1 MIFKKHKETILYL
14 FFGAFTTLVNI
25 VSYLFFTRVILFNF
39 MVANVLAWIFA
50 VLFAYVTNKFFVFES
65 RRVELKFL
73 FKEFLSFVSFRLISG
88 IIEMVIMYIMID
100 LLFVNDV
107 IVKIFTNI
115 VVIVLN
121 YLFSKMII
129 FRKQKTD
136 WVFKI
141 KCVFF

>member
-1 MIFKKHKETILYL
+1 MILKKHKETILYL

-39 MVANVLAWIFA
+39 MVANALAWILA

-65 RRVELKFL
+65 KRIEIEFL
-73 FKEFLSFVSFRLISG
+73 FKEFLSFVSFRLLSG
-88 IIEMVIMYIMID
+88 VVEMLIMYVMID

-107 IVKIFTNI
+107 IVKVFTNI

-129 FRKQKTD
+129 FKEK
-136 WVFKI
+136 
-141 KCVFF
+141 

>member
-1 MIFKKHKETILYL
+1 HKETILYL
-14 FFGAFTTLVNI
+14 FFGAFTTLVTI

-39 MVANVLAWIFA
+39 MVANALAWILA

-65 RRVELKFL
+65 KRIEIKFL
-73 FKEFLSFVSFRLISG
+73 FKEFLSFVSFRLLSG
-88 IIEMVIMYIMID
+88 VVEMLIMYVMID

-129 FRKQKTD
+129 FKN
-136 WVFKI
+136 
-141 KCVFF
+141 

>member
-1 MIFKKHKETILYL
+1 MILKKHRETILYL

-39 MVANVLAWIFA
+39 MVANALAWILA

-65 RRVELKFL
+65 KRIEIRFV
-73 FKEFLSFVSFRLISG
+73 FKEFLSFVSFRLLSG
-88 IIEMVIMYIMID
+88 VVEMLIMYVMID

-129 FRKQKTD
+129 LK
-136 WVFKI
+136 
-141 KCVFF
+141 

>member
-1 MIFKKHKETILYL
+1 MILKKHRETILYL

-39 MVANVLAWIFA
+39 MVANALAWILA
-50 VLFAYVTNKFFVFES
+50 VLFAYVTNKFFVFGSKRIEI
-65 RRVELKFL
+65 KFL
-73 FKEFLSFVSFRLISG
+73 FKEFLSFVSFRLLSG
-88 IIEMVIMYIMID
+88 VVEMLIMYVMID

-129 FRKQKTD
+129 FKNK
-136 WVFKI
+136 K
-141 KCVFF
+141 

>member
-39 MVANVLAWIFA
+39 MVANALAWILA

-65 RRVELKFL
+65 KRIEIKFL
-73 FKEFLSFVSFRLISG
+73 FKEFLSFVSFRLLSG
-88 IIEMVIMYIMID
+88 VVEMLIMYVMID

-129 FRKQKTD
+129 FKN
-136 WVFKI
+136 
-141 KCVFF
+141 

>member
-1 MIFKKHKETILYL
+1 MILKKHRETILYL

-39 MVANVLAWIFA
+39 MVANALAWILA

-65 RRVELKFL
+65 KRIEIRFV
-73 FKEFLSFVSFRLISG
+73 FKEFLSFVSFRLLSG
-88 IIEMVIMYIMID
+88 VVEMLIMYVMID

-107 IVKIFTNI
+107 IVKVFTNI

-129 FRKQKTD
+129 FKNK
-136 WVFKI
+136 K
-141 KCVFF
+141 

>member
-1 MIFKKHKETILYL
+1 MLYL

-39 MVANVLAWIFA
+39 MVANALAWILA

-65 RRVELKFL
+65 KRIEIEFL
-73 FKEFLSFVSFRLISG
+73 FKEFLSFVSFRLLSG
-88 IIEMVIMYIMID
+88 VVEMLIMYVMID
-100 LLFVNDV
+100 LLFVNDI
-107 IVKIFTNI
+107 IVKVFTNI

-129 FRKQKTD
+129 FKEK
-136 WVFKI
+136 
-141 KCVFF
+141 

>member
-1 MIFKKHKETILYL
+1 MISLGGLYLIFKKHKETILYL

-39 MVANVLAWIFA
+39 MVANALAWILA

-65 RRVELKFL
+65 KRIEIKFL
-73 FKEFLSFVSFRLISG
+73 FKEFLSFVSFRLLSG
-88 IIEMVIMYIMID
+88 VVEMLIMYVMID

-129 FRKQKTD
+129 FKN
-136 WVFKI
+136 
-141 KCVFF
+141 

>member
-1 MIFKKHKETILYL
+1 MILKKHKETILYL

-39 MVANVLAWIFA
+39 MVANALAWILA

-65 RRVELKFL
+65 KRIEIKFL
-73 FKEFLSFVSFRLISG
+73 FKEFLSFVSFRLLSG
-88 IIEMVIMYIMID
+88 VVEMLIMYVMID

-129 FRKQKTD
+129 FKK
-136 WVFKI
+136 
-141 KCVFF
+141 